1 MIASFFLLPVH
12 QRCADLSMS
21 RYALVPTRRRR
32 ALVPTRES
40 GSGTRNRPQWGSA
53 LVLVARLRS
62 GAYTGPAG
70 KRWANGAHLVG
81 ATTRS
86 REMECAP
93 VASETV
99 ILCAE
104 QSGARNSGSVPA
116 YAADLLEYLLGDVS
130 RTAGA
135 RSRYHHR
142 CTSRVY

>member
-1 MIASFFLLPVH
+1 MIASSFVQPGYQVFVALA
-12 QRCADLSMS
+12 RS

-104 QSGARNSGSVPA
+104 QSGGRTSGSVPA
-116 YAADLLEYLLGDVS
+116 YAADRVEYLLGDVS